1 MDLKNSGESQLV
13 EAIEGKIRV
22 PAIELFKRD
31 YAEFIVKEERNEDDD
46 STEQVFEFVN
56 NDIGKKLQLTAET
69 YDEAESYFS
78 IKINN
83 L

>member
-1 MDLKNSGESQLV
+1 MDLKNSDESQLV
-13 EAIEGKIRV
+13 EAIDGYFKGQAV
-22 PAIELFKRD
+22 ELFKRD
-31 YAEFIVKEERNEDDD
+31 YADFLVKEERNEDDD

-56 NDIGKKLQLTAET
+56 NDIGKKLQLTVKT
-69 YDEAESYFS
+69 YESIMSYFS